1 MIIEPNQA
9 IAAQLSWLTT
19 QAFERLRVPVVAVV
33 LAGPA
38 DYLLMEEL
46 ERQCRRIDSVSER
59 ILIISMGSSEEAA
72 QLGNP
77 AWLHQYEDELARRIR
92 NLRGGWLA
100 PHRPEPYWGSFAD
113 AAIRL
118 LDLEPACL
126 PAVYL
131 RFASKKGT
139 LGSSSAVVVPMV
151 TARPDAFGR
160 FLRKLSIAAE
170 EHEVGLKDMADFLV
184 GEGHA
189 GWLVDISTQA
199 ALDQVLDSTEWE
211 PRPYSQGGEAERVQT
226 TWDTIVMPARS
237 APAYN
242 KIVAEAERFLAPL
255 NSPTTTTFYRPDL
268 ALALR
273 VAAIAW
279 RIGDY
284 GTVVRNIGAACEAMV
299 SASLFHSVRAIRG
312 VQLPLYLDRFDPD
325 RDRLPIAGAEFNCPR
340 HAIIGR
346 VGGGTAP
353 RIPWKAPT
361 LAIGLG
367 AFEHCLPEMD
377 PGRIGRDGC
386 AALLSVLR
394 EISQLRNPAAHGDL
408 ISEKSA
414 DKAWSLLETLILSKQ
429 MEALAAIR
437 TGFHHGSILDLA
449 VVSRIAAISRPHYLS
464 CIEERKV
471 AYQSLLERDVSCK
484 KVLDSITPLRTAV
497 GSLSLVLSKADPSF
511 WDLMGARHL
520 KDTCSGLPGWVEV
533 QPHLAVQDEVRRR
546 TKGNSR
552 LASRWFST
560 EAESDRWRLGD
571 ISRLL
576 GVGPDEVRTV
586 ADIEAILAKIEAI
599 LRERGVQPRP
609 GADWHAP
616 IRARL
621 EGWLEFNALYAGLR
635 PVPNVIR
642 QHASNWKDHLE
653 SLLRVKEVEMQAA
666 QEECETASSI
676 YACASVR
683 LQDARRG
690 ARPACTCGR
699 HEPLI
704 P

>member
-19 QAFERLRVPVVAVV
+19 QTFERLGFPVVAVV

-38 DYLLMEEL
+38 DCLLLEEL
-46 ERQCRRIDSVSER
+46 ELQCRRIDSVSER

-77 AWLHQYEDELARRIR
+77 AWVYQYDGELAHRIG
-92 NLRGGWLA
+92 NMRGGSWA

-118 LDLEPACL
+118 LDLEPPCL

-131 RFASKKGT
+131 RFASKEGT
-139 LGSSSAVVVPMV
+139 LGSSSAVVVPMAA
-151 TARPDAFGR
+151 ARPDAFGR

-189 GWLVDISTQA
+189 GWLVERSTQV
-199 ALDQVLDSTEWE
+199 ALDQVLGSTEWE
-211 PRPYSQGGEAERVQT
+211 PRPYNQDGEAERVQT

-255 NSPTTTTFYRPDL
+255 NSPTTTTLHRPDL

-273 VAAIAW
+273 MAAIAW
-279 RIGDY
+279 RMGDY
-284 GTVVRNIGAACEAMV
+284 GTVVRNVGVACEAMV
-299 SASLFHSVRAIRG
+299 SASLFHSVRGIRG
-312 VQLPLYLDRFDPD
+312 VRLPVYLDRFDPD

-340 HAIIGR
+340 HAIIGG

-353 RIPWKAPT
+353 RTPWKAPT

-408 ISEKSA
+408 TSEKSA

-449 VVSRIAAISRPHYLS
+449 VVSRIVAISRPHYLS
-464 CIEERKV
+464 CIEEQKV

-497 GSLSLVLSKADPSF
+497 GSLSLVLSKADLTF

-546 TKGNSR
+546 TKANSR

-560 EAESDRWRLGD
+560 ESQSDRWRLGD

-586 ADIEAILAKIEAI
+586 ADIEAILANVEAI

-609 GADWHAP
+609 GEDWHAP

-621 EGWLEFNALYAGLR
+621 EGWLEFNALYAGPR
-635 PVPNVIR
+635 PVPDVIR

-653 SLLRVKEVEMQAA
+653 SLLRVKEVKMQAA

>member
-19 QAFERLRVPVVAVV
+19 QTFERLGFPVVAVV

-38 DYLLMEEL
+38 DCLLLEEL
-46 ERQCRRIDSVSER
+46 ELQCRRIDLVSER

-77 AWLHQYEDELARRIR
+77 AWVYQYDGELAHRIG
-92 NLRGGWLA
+92 NMRGGSWA

-118 LDLEPACL
+118 LDLEPPCL

-131 RFASKKGT
+131 RFASKEGT
-139 LGSSSAVVVPMV
+139 LGSSSAVVVPMAA
-151 TARPDAFGR
+151 ARPDAFGR
-160 FLRKLSIAAE
+160 FLLKLSIAAD
-170 EHEVGLKDMADFLV
+170 EHVLGLKGMADFLV

-189 GWLVDISTQA
+189 GWLVERSTQV

-211 PRPYSQGGEAERVQT
+211 PRPHSQGGEAERVQT

-279 RIGDY
+279 RKGDY
-284 GTVVRNIGAACEAMV
+284 GTVVRNVGVACEAMV
-299 SASLFHSVRAIRG
+299 SASLFHSVRGIRG
-312 VQLPLYLDRFDPD
+312 VRLPVYLDRFDPD

-340 HAIIGR
+340 HAIIGG
-346 VGGGTAP
+346 VGGGTGP
-353 RIPWKAPT
+353 RTPWKAPT

-408 ISEKSA
+408 TSEKSA

-449 VVSRIAAISRPHYLS
+449 VVSRIVAISRPHYLS
-464 CIEERKV
+464 CIEEQKV
-471 AYQSLLERDVSCK
+471 AYQSLLERDVSFK

-497 GSLSLVLSKADPSF
+497 GSLSLVLSKADPTF
-511 WDLMGARHL
+511 WDLMGGHL

-533 QPHLAVQDEVRRR
+533 QPHLAVQDDVRRR
-546 TKGNSR
+546 TKANSR

-560 EAESDRWRLGD
+560 ESQSDRWRLGD

-586 ADIEAILAKIEAI
+586 ADIEAILANVEAI

-621 EGWLEFNALYAGLR
+621 EGWLEFNALYAGPR
-635 PVPNVIR
+635 PVPDVIR

-666 QEECETASSI
+666 QEECKTASSI